1 MEDSIYIYQ
10 NELEKASFEHSMSNG
25 DLKQEQILIKCYLIK
40 HLILLKFQK
49 LIGIKEVLL

>member
-25 DLKQEQILIKCYLIK
+25 DLREEQVLIKCHPIK